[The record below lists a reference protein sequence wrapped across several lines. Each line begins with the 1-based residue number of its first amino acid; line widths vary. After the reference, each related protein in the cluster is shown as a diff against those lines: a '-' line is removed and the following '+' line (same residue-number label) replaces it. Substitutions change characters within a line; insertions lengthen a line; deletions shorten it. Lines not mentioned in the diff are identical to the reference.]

1 MESSKLLL
9 SKAKV
14 GEKKKKNTFS
24 SVDNIIEA
32 ENREEQEVKKAETIQ
47 NPWTENRRP

>member
-1 MESSKLLL
+1 MESSQLLL

-14 GEKKKKNTFS
+14 GEKKKNTFS

-32 ENREEQEVKKAETIQ
+32 ENREE
-47 NPWTENRRP
+47 